1 VRQNGGAQ
9 EVTDMRRTIPAW
21 IAAAIVLICGA
32 AYAVDT
38 YYVQS
43 MKAKILSAPSF
54 KAKMLGEASK
64 GTRLTAIGKEGS
76 WIKVSYY
83 GKQGYVSSILLSA
96 YPPMARKGLIKADES
111 DFRQGV
117 RRRASTYTSA
127 AAARGLAQ
135 DDRRRLSGEEKSD
148 YAGVETIEAITVS
161 DAEVIRFMEAGK

>member
-1 VRQNGGAQ
+1 
-9 EVTDMRRTIPAW
+9 
-21 IAAAIVLICGA
+21 
-32 AYAVDT
+32 
-38 YYVQS
+38 
-43 MKAKILSAPSF
+43 
-54 KAKMLGEASK
+54 
-64 GTRLTAIGKEGS
+64 
-76 WIKVSYY
+76 
-83 GKQGYVSSILLSA
+83 
-96 YPPMARKGLIKADES
+96 MARKGLIKADES

>member
-1 VRQNGGAQ
+1 MRTTLLAWLAAMTVLMEGA
-9 EVTDMRRTIPAW
+9 T
-21 IAAAIVLICGA
+21 
-32 AYAVDT
+32 YALDA

-54 KAKMLGEASK
+54 KASMLGEASK
-64 GTRLTAIGKEGS
+64 GTKLTAIGKEGS

-83 GKQGYVSSILLSA
+83 GKQGYVSSILVSA
-96 YPPMARKGLIKADES
+96 YPPIARQGLIKADGSEL
-111 DFRQGV
+111 REGV

-148 YAGVETIEAITVS
+148 YAGLEKMEAVTVS